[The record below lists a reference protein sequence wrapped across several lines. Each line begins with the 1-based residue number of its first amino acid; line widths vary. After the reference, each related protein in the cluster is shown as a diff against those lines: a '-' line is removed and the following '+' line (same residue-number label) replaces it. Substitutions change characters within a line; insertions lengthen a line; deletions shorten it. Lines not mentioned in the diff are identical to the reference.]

1 MDFVYRLKT
10 KYKVTA
16 DVVKKFKNDKGAEFS
31 VRVVYSG
38 DKYGLNFKLTH
49 DKDKPLVEFYDAEH
63 PHTQYGQFISR
74 YYLSTLLEGHRNR
87 TKGLDLL
94 GYEPKWKIDR
104 DTMTEIISWL
114 KTQQ

>member
-1 MDFVYRLKT
+1 MDFVHRLKT

-16 DVVKKFKNDKGAEFS
+16 DAVKKFKNDKDAEFS

-49 DKDKPLVEFYDAEH
+49 DKDAPLVEFYDAEH

-74 YYLSTLLEGHRNR
+74 YYLSKLLER
-87 TKGLDLL
+87 TNAGLDLL

-104 DTMTEIISWL
+104 DTMAEIISWL
-114 KTQQ
+114 KTQK